1 MVSGNVKN
9 TVSRMP
15 VQTVYGRIRI
25 FPTFKEH
32 QKCSTAL
39 WHHVCIKAPR
49 WGRKPTLEISSTSS
63 SPSSSCRIPN
73 GGGRGMKIDASMA
86 IETNKTQE
94 VQFLVLTNVVQVTSS
109 SCLLFE
115 WPAWIHLASAKF
127 QARVKNHEIQH
138 LNRISWHLVWILAD
152 ELSRDRWCKL
162 NHTAVHN
169 IKASPLLRFREESA

>member
-1 MVSGNVKN
+1 
-9 TVSRMP
+9 MP

-73 GGGRGMKIDASMA
+73 GGGRGMKIDSSMA

-127 QARVKNHEIQH
+127 PSSREKSWDTTFEPHLLTPCLNTCRRIIKRQMMQA
-138 LNRISWHLVWILAD
+138 LV
-152 ELSRDRWCKL
+152 C
-162 NHTAVHN
+162 HTAVHN
-169 IKASPLLRFREESA
+169 IKASALLRFREESA